1 LLSLFGPQAY
11 PFVFRIGDNIE
22 ELFDT
27 FASDR
32 RHDAKFG
39 KMGADRVETARTLGS
54 PNATISIEMMPSLGQ
69 C

>member
-11 PFVFRIGDNIE
+11 TFVFRIGDNIE

-39 KMGADRVETARTLGS
+39 KMGADRVETAPTLGS